1 MIISSKSIERFLTG
15 FIRGIPYFLI
25 GFICAWFVSGAWVH
39 GASSLLLA
47 KIIRNRVIFL
57 GILGTFASV
66 IVGRKLY
73 ASTITII
80 LESIVNSILLVF
92 IGTPIFVF
100 SIILSIAVNSAVRL
114 LYLGL
119 AWKIIAVFLLCIS
132 AIFVVLILGA
142 ILGLFMFYATQ
153 VSELLFEFMNIGS
166 TNLDNFR
173 VMIFLNSVFLLLG
186 AFTGIHLTRT
196 LIL

>member
-1 MIISSKSIERFLTG
+1 MITSSRSIERFLTG
-15 FIRGIPYFLI
+15 FIRGIPYILI
-25 GFICAWFVSGAWVH
+25 GFICAWFISGAWVH
-39 GASSLLLA
+39 GSSSLLLT
-47 KIIRNRVIFL
+47 KIIRNRVVFL
-57 GILGTFASV
+57 GFLGTIASV

-80 LESIVNSILLVF
+80 TESIVNSILLVF

-119 AWKIIAVFLLCIS
+119 AWKIDAVFLLCIS

-153 VSELLFEFMNIGS
+153 VSELLFEFLNIGS
-166 TNLDNFR
+166 TDLDNFR
-173 VMIFLNSVFLLLG
+173 VIIFLNSMFVLLG
-186 AFTGIHLTRT
+186 AFAGVHLTRT

>member
-1 MIISSKSIERFLTG
+1 MIISSKTTERFLTG

-25 GFICAWFVSGAWVH
+25 SVICAWFVSGAWVH

-57 GILGTFASV
+57 GILGTIASV

-73 ASTITII
+73 ASTTTIF

-100 SIILSIAVNSAVRL
+100 SIILSIVVNSAVRL

-166 TNLDNFR
+166 TDLDNFG
-173 VMIFLNSVFLLLG
+173 VMIILNSIFVLLG
-186 AFTGIHLTRT
+186 AFTGVHLTRT